1 MKNKWLLKQLSS
13 GLKKRKTWILNCQVC
28 FSWTTVLVLNNVG
41 PIIQSERHTIYT
53 CIDLKKCLIQ
63 LSLPFRRICTDCLKH
78 RTHGSNIVV
87 WLRKDS
93 SVGYS
98 HQFRFWSQMSILY
111 TGKYYHALY
120 MLSLDLE
127 IHRIC
132 QICCIKIS
140 QQSI

>member
-1 MKNKWLLKQLSS
+1 M
-13 GLKKRKTWILNCQVC
+13 CY
-28 FSWTTVLVLNNVG
+28 SWTTVLVLNNVG

-127 IHRIC
+127 TYLSDLLYKNITTIDIDNDANEIWSIC
-132 QICCIKIS
+132 S
-140 QQSI
+140 T

>member
-1 MKNKWLLKQLSS
+1 MNFKLSS
-13 GLKKRKTWILNCQVC
+13 VLFLDNS
-28 FSWTTVLVLNNVG
+28 FSIKQRWPYYSKWTSHN
-41 PIIQSERHTIYT
+41 IYMYRF
-53 CIDLKKCLIQ
+53 KKCLIQ

-87 WLRKDS
+87 WLIKDS
-93 SVGYS
+93 SVR
-98 HQFRFWSQMSILY
+98 QVILTSSGFEVRCRSCTMY

>member
-1 MKNKWLLKQLSS
+1 MNLKLSS
-13 GLKKRKTWILNCQVC
+13 VLFLDNS
-28 FSWTTVLVLNNVG
+28 FSIKQRWPYYSKSTSHN
-41 PIIQSERHTIYT
+41 IYMYRF
-53 CIDLKKCLIQ
+53 KKCLIQ

-127 IHRIC
+127 TYLSDLLYKNITTIDIDNDANEIWSIC
-132 QICCIKIS
+132 S
-140 QQSI
+140 T

>member
-1 MKNKWLLKQLSS
+1 M
-13 GLKKRKTWILNCQVC
+13 CY
-28 FSWTTVLVLNNVG
+28 SWTTVLVLNNVG

-98 HQFRFWSQMSILY
+98 HHFRFWSQMSILY

-127 IHRIC
+127 TYLSDLLYKNITTIDIDNDANEIWSIC
-132 QICCIKIS
+132 S
-140 QQSI
+140 T

>member
-1 MKNKWLLKQLSS
+1 MNFKLSM
-13 GLKKRKTWILNCQVC
+13 CY
-28 FSWTTVLVLNNVG
+28 SWTTVLVLNNVG

-111 TGKYYHALY
+111 TGIVYVITRFGNSSYLSDLLY
-120 MLSLDLE
+120 KNITTIDIDNDANE
-127 IHRIC
+127 IWSIC
-132 QICCIKIS
+132 S
-140 QQSI
+140 T

>member
-1 MKNKWLLKQLSS
+1 MNFKLSS
-13 GLKKRKTWILNCQVC
+13 VLFLDNS
-28 FSWTTVLVLNNVG
+28 FSIKQRWPYYSKWTSHNKYMY
-41 PIIQSERHTIYT
+41 RF
-53 CIDLKKCLIQ
+53 KKCLIQ

-132 QICCIKIS
+132 QMCCINITTIDIDNDANEIW
-140 QQSI
+140 SICST